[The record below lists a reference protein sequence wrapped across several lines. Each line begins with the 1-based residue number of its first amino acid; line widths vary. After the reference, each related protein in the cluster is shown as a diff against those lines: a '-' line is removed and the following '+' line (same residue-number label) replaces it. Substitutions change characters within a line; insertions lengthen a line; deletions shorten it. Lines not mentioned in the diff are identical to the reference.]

1 VFGEIPADQHELSAI
16 EESVAAGEGSGVQSF
31 RTGGLHEAVDSQE
44 PILSKRRALVGE
56 AAFA

>member
-1 VFGEIPADQHELSAI
+1 
-16 EESVAAGEGSGVQSF
+16 VASGSQSF

-56 AAFA
+56 ATALSRERLDRECIVCNPEATWDR